1 MANLLDRKNL
11 LKKEVFGI
19 EKVDFGEEGFVYV
32 RQMSARER
40 DRFEQSLIL
49 ETKDSKGT
57 ITGYTKSLEDFRAK
71 LAVVT
76 ICDESGNNLL
86 NPEDYVMLST
96 NMTASKM
103 EKIVNVAQKLNKI
116 TEEDKE
122 ALVKNSD
129 AAPDG
134 SSNSGSVENLE

>member
-11 LKKEVFGI
+11 LKKEAFAI
-19 EKVDFGEEGFVYV
+19 EKVDFGEEGFVFV

-76 ICDESGNNLL
+76 ICDETGNNLL

-134 SSNSGSVENLE
+134 SFNSGSAEN